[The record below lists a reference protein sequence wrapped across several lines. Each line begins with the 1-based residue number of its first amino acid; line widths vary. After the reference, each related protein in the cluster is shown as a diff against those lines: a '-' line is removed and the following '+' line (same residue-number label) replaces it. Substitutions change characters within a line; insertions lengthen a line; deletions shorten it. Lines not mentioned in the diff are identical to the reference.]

1 MALLQ
6 SVAVLIVS
14 LCVLKAVQRRKHYSV
29 KDIPGPR
36 SNSYIL
42 GHLYDLAIHPAGVL
56 DLQWKAKYGGVV
68 RIKGCLGEDRLLISD
83 PKALHYIFN
92 VSGYGII
99 KQPFRR
105 ELSRLLTGRG
115 LIWAEGDTHRR
126 QRKVA
131 GPAFGAPEIKALIPI
146 YNKCAA
152 QLTAKWIELINGNQE
167 PSVVIDFPNWLGRAT
182 LDAIGIA
189 GFDYDFGALNDSRNP
204 LASAYN
210 NILQLTHGHPSK
222 GRIFFQGIASYIP
235 MSVLG
240 FIQDHGRSSAVVEA
254 RKVTELAN
262 KIAQDLVAEK
272 TKALDTAKGKR
283 DIMSLLVEANHNLDS
298 RLHLNADEMYSHMRT
313 NLLAGYETT
322 SNTLSW
328 AFLELARNPS
338 VQTHLRQEIRAHRA
352 DIISRGGSEFTFSDY
367 DNMPYLLAVL
377 KENLRMNP
385 VAHHIH
391 RETSKDDAFP
401 LREPLTTLSG
411 KRITELHVPRGLKFT
426 TSVIGYHQ
434 DPSIWGEDAG
444 IFNPDRWL
452 QDTAKVI
459 PTTGV
464 YANLLTFGSGVRAC
478 IGWRFAVAEMQAFLV
493 ELVENFEFS
502 MTDSAEQVRRDICLV
517 VVPVVEAEVEKG
529 IYLPLKVS
537 LAEPE

>member
-6 SVAVLIVS
+6 SIAVLILSVG
-14 LCVLKAVQRRKHYSV
+14 LLTAIQRRRRISV
-29 KDIPGPR
+29 KDVAGPK
-36 SNSYIL
+36 SNSYLL
-42 GHLYDLAIHPAGVL
+42 GHLYELSTEPAGVL
-56 DLQWKAKYGGVV
+56 DLEWKAKYGGVV
-68 RIKGCLGEDRLLISD
+68 RTKGCLGEDRLLISD

-92 VSGYGII
+92 VSGYEII
-99 KQPFRR
+99 KQPSRR

-115 LIWAEGDTHRR
+115 LIWAEGETHRR

-131 GPAFGAPEIKALIPI
+131 GPAFGAPEIKALVPI

-152 QLTAKWIELINGNQE
+152 QLTAKWIDLINGTRE

-189 GFDYDFGALNDSRNP
+189 GFDYDFGALHDSRNP

-210 NILQLTHGHPSK
+210 NILQLTHGLPSK
-222 GRIFFQGIASYIP
+222 GRIFFQGIAPYIP
-235 MSVLG
+235 ISVLG
-240 FIQDHGRSSAVVEA
+240 YIQDHGRSLAVVEA
-254 RKVTELAN
+254 RKVTKLAN
-262 KIAQDLVAEK
+262 KIAEKLLTEK
-272 TKALDTAKGKR
+272 TKALDDGKGKR
-283 DIMSLLVEANHNLDS
+283 DIMSLLVEANHNVNS
-298 RLHLNADEMYSHMRT
+298 KLHLNADEMYSQMRT

-338 VQTHLRQEIRAHRA
+338 VQARLRQEIRAHRA
-352 DIISRGGSEFTFSDY
+352 DLYARGGTEFAFADY

-391 RETSKDDAFP
+391 RETSKDDIFP
-401 LREPLTTLSG
+401 LQEPLTTLSG
-411 KRITELHVPRGLKFT
+411 KQITELSVPRGMKFIA
-426 TSVIGYHQ
+426 SVIGYHQ
-434 DPSIWGEDAG
+434 DPSIWGEDAS

-452 QDTAKVI
+452 RDAAKDVPTA
-459 PTTGV
+459 GV
-464 YANLLTFGSGVRAC
+464 YANLLTFGGGVRAC

-493 ELVENFEFS
+493 ELVDNFEFS
-502 MTDSAEQVRRDICLV
+502 MTDSAEKVRRDICLV
-517 VVPVVEAEVEKG
+517 VVPVIEGEVEKG
-529 IYLPLKVS
+529 IHLPLRVA
-537 LAEPE
+537 LAERE